1 MKRWENDNMVICGSN
16 RWQEIK
22 YAVNKDY
29 GDQNTTSPYVRY
41 RNQRIWL
48 DEFVVSPHQYPEE
61 SALCGIEIHG
71 AASMTYFMAYL
82 LHINPHGD
90 QAKVFAA
97 WVFAACSK

>member
-1 MKRWENDNMVICGSN
+1 MKQWENDNMVICGSN

-48 DEFVVSPHQYPEE
+48 DEFVVSPHRYPEE
-61 SALCGIEIHG
+61 SALCGMEIHG
-71 AASMTYFMAYL
+71 AACTSMFSANL
-82 LHINPHGD
+82 IHLNRDGE
-90 QAKVFAA
+90 QAKVFY
-97 WVFAACSK
+97 SYTKG